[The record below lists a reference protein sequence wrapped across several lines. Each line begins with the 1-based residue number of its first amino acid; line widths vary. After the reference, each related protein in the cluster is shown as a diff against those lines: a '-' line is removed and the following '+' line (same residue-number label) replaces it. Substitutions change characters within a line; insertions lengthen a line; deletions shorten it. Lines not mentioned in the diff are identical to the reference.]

1 MIRLKAEDRPS
12 IDELLAYP
20 KIQRILTSTD
30 RDDKLKQKMKSLQD
44 KEVEIRHKDLMVREQ
59 EIAEKERLL
68 NEILRL
74 YELP

>member
-44 KEVEIRHKDLMVREQ
+44 KEVEIQNKS
-59 EIAEKERLL
+59 KELA
-68 NEILRL
+68 
-74 YELP
+74 

>member
-20 KIQRILTSTD
+20 KIQQILTSTD

-44 KEVEIRHKDLMVREQ
+44 KEVEIQNKS
-59 EIAEKERLL
+59 KELA
-68 NEILRL
+68 
-74 YELP
+74 